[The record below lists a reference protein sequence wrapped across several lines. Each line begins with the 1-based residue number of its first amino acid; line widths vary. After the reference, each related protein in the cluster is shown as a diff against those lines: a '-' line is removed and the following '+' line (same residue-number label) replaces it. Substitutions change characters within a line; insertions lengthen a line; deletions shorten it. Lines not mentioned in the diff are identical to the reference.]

1 MGLIIMIVKKRIVI
15 FLICVLFLIC
25 GCQKSENPSIVEEEL
40 SYVDKKVSYL
50 GPEGTY
56 TQEACNKYFNNEGE
70 YIPYPSVDEAV
81 EALISKKSDYAL
93 IPQENTIGGPVIDY
107 VDILLNHDEL
117 YVVGEVELPISQN
130 LLSKKDAELS
140 DIKVVYSHPQGLIQ
154 GSKWL
159 KENLKDAELIEVS
172 STAEGAKKV
181 SEAEDKN
188 CAAIAS
194 KGAADIYGLK
204 VLAENIQ
211 ENDSNKTRFY
221 VLSLDEPDHTKK
233 ERIAFVA
240 NGEAK
245 DLPVLMKEVER
256 NGFVLVTIHDR
267 PLRSELGEYQ
277 YLIECENGDYAKYQK
292 LLKTDSFVFR
302 YLGSFNVKR

>member
-1 MGLIIMIVKKRIVI
+1 M
-15 FLICVLFLIC
+15 
-25 GCQKSENPSIVEEEL
+25 
-40 SYVDKKVSYL
+40 
-50 GPEGTY
+50 
-56 TQEACNKYFNNEGE
+56 
-70 YIPYPSVDEAV
+70 
-81 EALISKKSDYAL
+81 
-93 IPQENTIGGPVIDY
+93 IDY

>member
-1 MGLIIMIVKKRIVI
+1 MVKMKRIVI
-15 FLICVLFLIC
+15 LLICLLFMIC
-25 GCQKSENPSIVEEEL
+25 GCQKSEDTSVSEEEL
-40 SYVDKKVSYL
+40 SYVGKKVSYL

-56 TQEACNKYFNNEGE
+56 TQEACMKYFNNEGE
-70 YIPYPSVDEAV
+70 YIPYPNVDKAV
-81 EALISKKSDYAL
+81 EALISKKSDCAL

-140 DIKVVYSHPQGLIQ
+140 DIKVIYSHPQGLIQ
-154 GSKWL
+154 GKKWL
-159 KENLKDAELIEVS
+159 EENLKDAELIEVS

-181 SEAEDKN
+181 SETEDKS

-194 KGAADIYGLK
+194 KGAANIYSLK
-204 VLAENIQ
+204 ILADNIQ

-221 VLSLDEPDHTKK
+221 VLSLDEPVHDRKD
-233 ERIAFVA
+233 RIVFIAS
-240 NGEAK
+240 GEAK
-245 DLPVLMKEVER
+245 DLPALMKEVER

-267 PLRSELGEYQ
+267 PLKSELGEYQ
-277 YLIECENGDYAKYQK
+277 YLIECENGDYEKYQK
-292 LLKTDSFVFR
+292 LFKINSFAFR
-302 YLGSFNVKR
+302 YLGSFAVIR